1 MSNLHETTE
10 LNQALEALEIVETVS
25 YEFPGVWHINLKSG
39 KTYYLGD
46 VNGNWGWDD
55 GQGDMS
61 GDTFETSAPE
71 IARAFSEW
79 VESLPNDWTEPL
91 TTNRDTHNRDNLW
104 AFVIAPRVVCYWLF
118 DQLKKWTTWK
128 YI

>member
-10 LNQALEALEIVETVS
+10 LNQALESLEIVETVS

-79 VESLPNDWTEPL
+79 VEGLPND
-91 TTNRDTHNRDNLW
+91 
-104 AFVIAPRVVCYWLF
+104 
-118 DQLKKWTTWK
+118 
-128 YI
+128 